1 MLFYVMYKPIC
12 KNIKDMTQVDMMVE
26 ITQETGIAKPAA
38 VVAVGELPKVVQ
50 QTLHEKYNVC

>member
-12 KNIKDMTQVDMMVE
+12 KNIRDMTQVDMMVE
-26 ITQETGIAKPAA
+26 ISQKTGIARPAT

-50 QTLHEKYNVC
+50 QTLHGKYNVC

>member
-26 ITQETGIAKPAA
+26 ISKKTGIAKPDT
-38 VVAVGELPKVVQ
+38 VVAVGELPKDVQ
-50 QTLHEKYNVC
+50 QTLQEKNNVC